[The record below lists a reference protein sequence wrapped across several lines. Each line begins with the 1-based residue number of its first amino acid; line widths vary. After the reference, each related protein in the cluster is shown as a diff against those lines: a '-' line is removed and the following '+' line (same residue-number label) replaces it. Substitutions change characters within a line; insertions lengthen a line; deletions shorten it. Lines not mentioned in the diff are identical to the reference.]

1 MDFRLF
7 VSSSSSVVKM
17 TFSSDHF
24 YEKNEKMN
32 EWWPYSTYNAFWKPT
47 KQINK
52 QTMVWNISKVY
63 HKKIIIIMMMIH
75 SLSLLKKKFIYKT
88 VDKHTHTE
96 NIIIMKNNQ
105 LISLRVV
112 NEWGRKKKLIFIS
125 IRNQVRYFFPS
136 FSSHS
141 MMMMIIVINIQP
153 AKTILINNQ
162 SI

>member
-17 TFSSDHF
+17 TFSSDHLKRK
-24 YEKNEKMN
+24 EWKNEWMMALLH
-32 EWWPYSTYNAFWKPT
+32 TYNLLFEKTT

-75 SLSLLKKKFIYKT
+75 SLSLLKKIHLQNSWQT
-88 VDKHTHTE
+88 HTHREHYHHEITNWYHWGLWMCEAGKIDFYLNTE
-96 NIIIMKNNQ
+96 
-105 LISLRVV
+105 SGSV
-112 NEWGRKKKLIFIS
+112 
-125 IRNQVRYFFPS
+125 FFPS